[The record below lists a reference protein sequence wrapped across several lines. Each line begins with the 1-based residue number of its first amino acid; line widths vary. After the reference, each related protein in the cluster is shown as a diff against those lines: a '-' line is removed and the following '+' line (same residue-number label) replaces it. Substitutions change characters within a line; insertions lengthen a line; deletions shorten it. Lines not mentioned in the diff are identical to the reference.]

1 MYGQGFQ
8 QFGFTVTVVEV
19 RALTVELKRNLVISA
34 VLPRSVEQ
42 RVLSPDQ
49 LPDVHGNVTE
59 FITEQAAETHEGSG
73 IADDLFCVG
82 HHFIPVGRSRAGE
95 ETQSPLSSA
104 G

>member
-1 MYGQGFQ
+1 M
-8 QFGFTVTVVEV
+8 EV
-19 RALTVELKRNLVISA
+19 RALTVGLKGKL
-34 VLPRSVEQ
+34 LPRSVEQ

-82 HHFIPVGRSRAGE
+82 HHFSPIGRSRAGE
-95 ETQSPLSSA
+95 ETQGPLSSA
-104 G
+104 GQSLIAQT